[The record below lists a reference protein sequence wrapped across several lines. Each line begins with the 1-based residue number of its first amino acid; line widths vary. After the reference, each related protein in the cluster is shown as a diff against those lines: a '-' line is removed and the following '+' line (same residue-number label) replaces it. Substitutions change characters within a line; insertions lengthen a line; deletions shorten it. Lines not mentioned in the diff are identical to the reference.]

1 MSRSLR
7 EFFQLKDGLPESGG
21 PLSASMSSGA
31 ILQANKEVSAAKSSR
46 KTCGK
51 YNKFSD
57 ELRADIGRYA
67 SYHGVAPASR
77 HFTKK
82 LGDKVGES
90 TVRSIRDSY
99 LIEAKRRR
107 VDNVENLDILPHKK
121 RGRPPL
127 LGEAL
132 DLKVQQYLRKVRDGG
147 GTVTARI
154 AVAAA

>member
-132 DLKVQQYLRKVRDGG
+132 RKVRDGG

>member
-21 PLSASMSSGA
+21 PFSASMSSAA

-46 KTCGK
+46 KTRGK

-57 ELRADIGRYA
+57 ELRADIRRYA

-82 LGDKVGES
+82 LGDKLGES
-90 TVRSIRDSY
+90 TVWWTM
-99 LIEAKRRR
+99 
-107 VDNVENLDILPHKK
+107 
-121 RGRPPL
+121 
-127 LGEAL
+127 
-132 DLKVQQYLRKVRDGG
+132 LK
-147 GTVTARI
+147 I
-154 AVAAA
+154 